1 MPMNFFI
8 YNARA
13 GNSSYTKRAALLNL
27 IKSNPDNIIFETEK
41 SNDEIQLTEKAIR
54 LGAKNII
61 AVGGDGTLNKVAS
74 LLVGTEINLGLIPV
88 GSGNGLARHLGL
100 SFIPEIALHKAINGK
115 PIKIDTCT
123 INNRMFFCT
132 AGIGFDAEVASIF
145 NKRKKRGL
153 LNYII
158 SFFNALK
165 RFNTIEIEINGEKE
179 SVFLFTMANANQY
192 GNNAFVSPISDIQ
205 DGKLEIVKIK
215 RTRTLL
221 LIPLLIKLFRYNLH
235 KSNKVETIS
244 INKMQ
249 IKYKANHPI
258 HIDGES
264 ELTNDEI
271 LNIGILPNS
280 LTIRI

>member
-13 GNSSYTKRAALLNL
+13 GNSSYTNRAALLNL

-41 SNDEIQLTEKAIR
+41 RNDEIQLTEKAIR

-74 LLVGTEINLGLIPV
+74 LLVGTEINLGIIPI

-100 SFIPEIALHKAINGK
+100 SFIPEIALHTAINGK

-132 AGIGFDAEVASIF
+132 AGIGLDAEVASIF

-158 SFFNALK
+158 SFFIALK
-165 RFNTIEIEINGEKE
+165 RFNPIEIEINGEKE
-179 SVFLFTMANANQY
+179 SIFLFTMANANQY

-235 KSNKVETIS
+235 KSNRVETIS

-271 LNIGILPNS
+271 LNIGILPYS

>member
-1 MPMNFFI
+1 MNFFI

-61 AVGGDGTLNKVAS
+61 AVGGDGTLNKVVS
-74 LLVGTEINLGLIPV
+74 LLVGTEINLGLIPI

-192 GNNAFVSPISDIQ
+192 GNNDFVSSISDIQ

-249 IKYKANHPI
+249 IKYKANHPN
-258 HIDGES
+258 HIDRES

>member
-74 LLVGTEINLGLIPV
+74 LLVGTEINLGLIPI

-158 SFFNALK
+158 SFFIALK
-165 RFNTIEIEINGEKE
+165 RFNPIEIEINGEKE

-249 IKYKANHPI
+249 INYKANHPI